1 MSEENTTR
9 LNSRLQKTPI
19 AIVGMASVFAEA
31 KNLQSYWDNILN
43 KIDCI
48 IDVPENR
55 WKIEDY
61 YSADKTAEDKTY
73 CKRGGFIPELDFN
86 PMEFGLPP
94 NILEITDVAQLLSL
108 IVAKDVLEDAGIGP
122 DSGYDPQRIG
132 ITLGVGGGQ
141 KLLAPLVSRLQY
153 PVLKKVLTSS
163 GVEEKDID
171 TIIEKFKK
179 AYVGWEE
186 NSFPGMLGNVIAG
199 RIANR
204 FDFGGMNCVVDAA
217 CAGSLAATRM
227 ALSELLEGRSDVMI
241 TGGVCCDNSITM
253 YMSFSKTPA
262 FTDADCVQT
271 FDEESRGML
280 VGEGLGMV
288 ALKRLEDAERD
299 GDRIYSVIKGVGA
312 SSDGKFK
319 SIYAPR
325 PEGQAK
331 ALLQAYE
338 DAGCDPQ
345 TVGLIEAHGT
355 GTAAGD
361 VAEFNGLRQAFD
373 DGRDDKQYIALGSV
387 KSQIGHTKAAAGTAG
402 FIKASLALY
411 HKVLPPTI
419 NVKNPN
425 PKLGIDDSPFYIN
438 ADTRPWI
445 ARPDGTPRRA
455 GISAFGFGGTNF
467 HYVLEEYKPKS
478 EGAYRL
484 QSVNQFVLL
493 AATKASELKAN
504 CESAIAVLKGA
515 DAEKA
520 HYELLRDNGLRD
532 LPLGQPRVGFV
543 TASASESIK
552 ALESILKGFASK
564 PDAASWELPTG
575 VYYREKGLETE
586 GKVVS
591 LFSGQGSQYV
601 NMGSKLAINYPTV
614 MQSIETMNGLFAE
627 DGGSLT
633 DALYPKPVFT
643 EEAQKQLNV
652 ELQKTENAQPAI
664 GVISSGLFDLFSKAG
679 FTTDFVAGHSFGE
692 LTALWAAGVI
702 SEDDYY
708 RLAKARGAAMAAP
721 DDASF
726 DAGAMIAVVGEVSD
740 LDADLKGKE
749 GVSIANYNS
758 KNQVVVAGE
767 TDKINA
773 VKLELEGKGYKVVS
787 LPVSAAFHTS
797 LVGHAQKPFADE
809 IQKTKFSKPTVPVF
823 ANGTG
828 VAYPSTPASI
838 KKALKNHILEP
849 VRFKES
855 IENIYDAGGRVFV
868 EFGPKNTLTK
878 LVSNILGD
886 QPHISIAVNA
896 NPKKDADVQLRQAVI
911 QLAVAGISLSSID
924 PYEMER
930 EDITLRKKSPLSLSL
945 GGHHYVSDKTQKIYA
960 DALDDGHQVK
970 GPVQE
975 VKVIQQA
982 APAPVAKTVQQ
993 AKPVAQAKPAPKPV
1007 QQPAPAQV
1015 APVQAATQ
1023 KVAPTTQPVQTQ
1035 TAVVNSVVSS
1045 QPVPNANLADSIGA
1059 GLESFYQ
1066 NQNEILGV
1074 HQKYLES
1081 PQQYAS
1087 AFENLMSQQLQ
1098 LAAQGQKIPESV
1110 ERSMMMFHSY
1120 QADTLRVHEQYLQNQ
1135 TQNSTSALRMM
1146 KGQFQSA
1153 AGVVVGG
1160 VTEQVAPV
1168 QREPVQVQQAVVAPA
1183 PVAPVQVKHTP
1194 VQPVAAK
1201 VIVEK
1206 KVVRQSVAAPVVA
1219 PIVAT
1224 PVVATP
1230 VVATPV
1236 VVAPTLDLAKINAV
1250 MLASVAEK
1258 TGYPQEMLE
1267 LEMDMEADLGID
1279 SIKRVEI
1286 LGSVQD
1292 ELPELPELNASDLA
1306 ELRTLGEIVDYMQK
1320 QVPAASSAPV
1330 AAAVVSAAPTLDLA
1344 KINQVMMAAVAE
1356 KTGYPVEM
1364 LELEMDMEADLGI
1377 DSIKRVEILGAVQD
1391 ELPELPE
1398 LNASDLA
1405 ELRTLGEIVDYMQ
1418 KQVPAASSAPVAVV
1432 SAAPTLD
1439 FAKINQVMMAAVAE
1453 KTGYPVEML
1462 ELEMDMEAD
1471 LGIDSIKRVEILGA
1485 VQDELPELPELN
1497 ASDLAELRTLGEIV
1511 DYMQKQV
1518 PAASSAPV
1526 AVAVVSAAPT
1536 LDLAKINQV
1545 MMAAVA
1551 DKTGYPEE
1559 MLELEMDMEADLG
1572 IDSIKRVEILGAV
1585 QDELP
1590 ELPELNA
1597 SDLAELRTLGEIVDY
1612 MQKQVPAASS
1622 APVVAAV
1629 VSAAPTLD
1637 LAKIN
1642 QVMMA
1647 AVAEKTGYPEEM
1659 LELEMD
1665 MEADLGIDSI
1675 KRVEIL
1681 GAVQDELPELPELNA
1696 SELSELRTLG
1706 EIVGYMQKQVSTDDA
1721 SVSSQVAEQAA
1732 PTLDLNKINQVMMV
1746 AVAQKTGYPEEML
1759 ELEMDME
1766 ADLGIDSIKRVEIL
1780 GAVQD
1785 ELPELPELNA
1795 SELSELRTL
1804 GEIVDYMKAQVS
1816 ATNGATGSSASAA
1829 PTVAVNVSEVVD
1841 EKAPSSIAQVVALA
1855 APDALQVDTPTENVA
1870 LVVDDGSQITALLTK
1885 ALEAK
1890 GWKPAVLRL
1899 PKAIVKPCASVAKST
1914 PCVVMADTSE
1924 TALVDSLTAIQKDVG
1939 NIGAVFALQP
1949 SIASTKNGVN
1959 YPEASKALML
1969 NSFLL
1974 AKHLKV
1980 TLNTAAETGRSAF
1993 VSVVRMDGS
2002 LGYGVSNGEDLVQGG
2017 LFGLTKTLKLEWP
2030 NVHCRSID
2038 IASSTKAEEAT
2049 NAILAELYDV
2059 NSSLVEVGYNA
2070 NGRVTL
2076 QTQEVDSYSLT
2087 AGNSISKDSVFLVSG
2102 GAKGVTTKCVEKL
2115 AARYQCKFILLGR
2128 SGFDSEEPQWVNDCL
2143 DEAELKK
2150 LAMQELIAQGEKPT
2164 PVKVSKLLRPVLSAR
2179 EISQA
2184 IAAIEATGSQAL
2196 YVSADVTDVDA
2207 MPGKLASAIEKFG
2220 SVTGI
2225 VHGAGVLADKYIEQ
2239 KTVEDF
2245 NAVYSTKVQ
2254 GLTALLNAVDVAK
2267 LTHLALFSSAAGYYG
2282 NEGQADYSVA
2292 NEILNKTALS
2302 FKQQHPNC
2310 HVVSFNWGPWDGGMV
2325 TPELKKMFMAKNVY
2339 VIPLDA
2345 GSELFVNELSSATND
2360 RLQIMVGNDMR
2371 ADGGAPSNGSDAVNK
2386 GSSAVKKSMAHS
2398 L

>member
-61 YSADKTAEDKTY
+61 YSEDKTAEDKTY

-153 PVLKKVLTSS
+153 PVLKKVLKSS

-262 FTDADCVQT
+262 FTDASCVQT

-425 PKLGIDDSPFYIN
+425 PKLGLDNSPFYIN
-438 ADTRPWI
+438 ADTRPWV

-467 HYVLEEYKPKS
+467 HYVLEEYRPKN

-493 AATKASELKAN
+493 SANKASELKAN

-532 LPLGQPRVGFV
+532 LPLEQSRVGFV
-543 TASASESIK
+543 TASVSESIK

-564 PDAASWELPTG
+564 PEAASWELPTG

-664 GVISSGLFDLFSKAG
+664 GVISAGLFDLFSQAG

-726 DAGAMIAVVGEVSD
+726 DAGAMIAVVGDVSD
-740 LDADLKGKE
+740 LDVDLKGKE

-767 TDKINA
+767 TNKIHA
-773 VKLELEGKGYKVVS
+773 VKQELEGKGYKVVS

-809 IQKTKFSKPTVPVF
+809 IQKTKFNKPNVPVF

-886 QPHISIAVNA
+886 QPHISIALNA

-960 DALDDGHQVK
+960 DALVDGHQVK
-970 GPVQE
+970 GPAQE

-993 AKPVAQAKPAPKPV
+993 AKPVTQAKPVSKPV
-1007 QQPAPAQV
+1007 QQPVQAQA
-1015 APVQAATQ
+1015 APVQAAPAP
-1023 KVAPTTQPVQTQ
+1023 KVAPATQPAQAQV
-1035 TAVVNSVVSS
+1035 AVANPVVNS

-1081 PQQYAS
+1081 PQQYAN

-1120 QADTLRVHEQYLQNQ
+1120 QADTLRVHEQYLQNH

-1153 AGVVVGG
+1153 AGVVVDG
-1160 VTEQVAPV
+1160 VTEQVAPQASV
-1168 QREPVQVQQAVVAPA
+1168 QRVPVQVQVQQAVVAPVAQA
-1183 PVAPVQVKHTP
+1183 PITPAPAKP
-1194 VQPVAAK
+1194 AAPK
-1201 VIVEK
+1201 VIVTK
-1206 KVVRQSVAAPVVA
+1206 KVVQQPVAAPVVA
-1219 PIVAT
+1219 K
-1224 PVVATP
+1224 
-1230 VVATPV
+1230 
-1236 VVAPTLDLAKINAV
+1236 PTLDLAKINAV

-1320 QVPAASSAPV
+1320 QVPAAGSAPV
-1330 AAAVVSAAPTLDLA
+1330 AAVVVSTAPTLDLA

-1418 KQVPAASSAPVAVV
+1418 KQVPAAS
-1432 SAAPTLD
+1432 T
-1439 FAKINQVMMAAVAE
+1439 
-1453 KTGYPVEML
+1453 
-1462 ELEMDMEAD
+1462 
-1471 LGIDSIKRVEILGA
+1471 
-1485 VQDELPELPELN
+1485 
-1497 ASDLAELRTLGEIV
+1497 
-1511 DYMQKQV
+1511 
-1518 PAASSAPV
+1518 APV
-1526 AVAVVSAAPT
+1526 AVAAVTSAPT

-1551 DKTGYPEE
+1551 EKTGYPEE

-1612 MQKQVPAASS
+1612 MQKQVSAAAP
-1622 APVVAAV
+1622 APVAA
-1629 VSAAPTLD
+1629 AITTAPVLD
-1637 LAKIN
+1637 LNKIN

-1647 AVAEKTGYPEEM
+1647 AVADKTGYPEEM

-1706 EIVGYMQKQVSTDDA
+1706 EIVGYMQKQVSTGDA
-1721 SVSSQVAEQAA
+1721 PVAEQAA
-1732 PTLDLNKINQVMMV
+1732 PALDLNKINQVMMV

-1816 ATNGATGSSASAA
+1816 ASGGAAASSVAATTAVAGSASEIA
-1829 PTVAVNVSEVVD
+1829 D
-1841 EKAPSSIAQVVALA
+1841 EKAPSSIAQIVALS
-1855 APDALQVDTPTENVA
+1855 APDALQVNTPTENVA
-1870 LVVDDGSQITALLTK
+1870 LVVDDGSKITALLMS

-1899 PKAIVKPCASVAKST
+1899 PKAIVKPCASVAKSI

-1924 TALVDSLTAIQKDVG
+1924 GALVDSLATIQKDIG
-1939 NIGAVFALQP
+1939 NIGAVFAIQP
-1949 SIASTKNGVN
+1949 TIASTKKGVS

-2002 LGYGVSNGEDLVQGG
+2002 LGYGIANGEDLIQGG

-2049 NAILAELYDV
+2049 NVILAELYDV

-2076 QTQEVDSYSLT
+2076 QTQGVDSYSLT

-2128 SGFDSEEPQWVNDCL
+2128 SDYHSEEPQWVNDCL

-2184 IAAIEATGSQAL
+2184 ITAIEATGSQAL

-2207 MPGKLASAIEKFG
+2207 MPGKLASAIATLG
-2220 SVTGI
+2220 PVTGI

-2245 NAVYSTKVQ
+2245 DAVYSTKVQ
-2254 GLTALLNAVDVAK
+2254 GLAALLSAVDVAK

-2302 FKQQHPNC
+2302 FKQQHPSC

-2371 ADGGAPSNGSDAVNK
+2371 ADGGDPSNGTDAASK